1 MHPISGELV
10 RMFPLSWRMSRGYAL
25 PGGALGEPYYIKW
38 DPAPRPRGEGWVDG
52 RFDERGLFTLG
63 SFRNPVQIAQYALHR
78 YDDAVAGDT
87 GARQAFL
94 AQADWMVSAQARDGT
109 YRYDIPIPSYGAT
122 SNWISAMAQGEAA
135 SVLLRAFAL
144 SGDPAYRKAGAR
156 ALASLFCDVRDGGAS
171 YIRAGDVFFEE
182 AAIAPECHILNGH
195 LYAAFA
201 VWEYSRH
208 VRDGADYAALH
219 HDALATLTR
228 WLPAFDARGW
238 SCYDLAVDDAGRRH
252 YAPLWYH
259 HFHIAQLRVFSAMT
273 GDERFAAMAQ
283 RWNDALSNPAVRARV
298 WQHSAR
304 SLVRSIRRRL
314 RRAPARAFVP
324 LPAFSADSAQS

>member
-1 MHPISGELV
+1 
-10 RMFPLSWRMSRGYAL
+10 MFPVSWRMSRGYVL
-25 PGGALGEPYYIKW
+25 PSGALGEPYYIAW
-38 DPAPRPRGEGWVDG
+38 DPAPLPRGEGWVDG

-63 SFRNPVQIAQYALHR
+63 SFRNPVQISQYALHR
-78 YDDAVAGDT
+78 YGDAVAGDPS
-87 GARQAFL
+87 ARRTFL
-94 AQADWMVSAQARDGT
+94 AQADWLRSAQAPDGT
-109 YRYDIPIPSYGAT
+109 YRYEIPLPLYGAT

-144 SGDPAYRKAGAR
+144 SADAAYREAGVR
-156 ALASLFCDVRDGGAS
+156 ALAPLFRDVRDGGAS
-171 YIRAGDVFFEE
+171 YIRGGELFFEE

-208 VRDGADYAALH
+208 VRDGAGYATLH
-219 HDALATLTR
+219 HDALVTLAK
-228 WLPAFDARGW
+228 WLPSFDASGW

-273 GDERFAAMAQ
+273 GDPRFAEMAE
-283 RWNDALSNPAVRARV
+283 RWNRALSDPAVRARV
-298 WQHSAR
+298 WTHSAQ
-304 SLVRSIRRRL
+304 SLARSIRRRL
-314 RRAPARAFVP
+314 RRAPVRAFVP
-324 LPAFSADSAQS
+324 LPGFSADPLQS